1 MPLSHE
7 SEREIV
13 TELLN
18 RPGHEKVRMLVS
30 QLLTQGLGARSTDL
44 EFERPLPEVHGRLDA
59 LLGRTVFE
67 FKRDLRVELN
77 DAEEELTR
85 YLSEREQATSQH
97 FIGIATDGTQFIPY
111 EIRREKLIRLPPFT
125 PVREEPHLLL
135 EWLDGAVS
143 LQTEL
148 KPEPEIV
155 QRELGKGSLAYSVA
169 RLRLA
174 EFWEEVAQHPDVRL
188 KRQLWADLLARVYG
202 SSVDNDDLFFQH
214 TYLTIVA
221 KTMATCIL
229 GVSLPEPEAL
239 LTGRPF
245 HEAGIAGAVESD
257 FFDWVLTATG
267 AEDFVR
273 RLARQ
278 AARFR
283 LQDIQHDVL
292 KGLYESLI
300 DPEQRHDL
308 GEYYTPDWLAA
319 KMCAAA
325 IQRPLEQRVLDPAC
339 GSGTFLFH
347 AVRRF
352 LEAAEAGGM
361 SNRQAVTRC
370 CDRVL
375 GIDIHPVAVI
385 IARVTYL
392 LALGEERLRD
402 RPALSIPVY
411 LGDSLQWNTQ
421 LFLAK
426 RQIVI
431 EVPEGPALHFP
442 FSVTSDPSTFDAVV
456 GQMLVLSERQ
466 ATDDALRAWLEREGV
481 GDQQDR
487 DVLCQTYLDLKQLRQ
502 DDRNHIWGYIT
513 RNLSRPIWLSSQ
525 EQQADVVIGNPPWL
539 AYRFM
544 STEMQARFALE
555 CWLRGIWTGGRAATH
570 QDLSG
575 YFFARC
581 VELYLKPG
589 CTIAFVMPYAA
600 LNRLQFTGF
609 RTGWFGGRGGPLPAV
624 VQRSPHLQALLPPG
638 RPPRRGTIG
647 EVYAT
652 VKFAE
657 SWAFDESVQPLFPV
671 PSCVMIAT
679 KAETGPL
686 PSMVTA
692 YTGQLRHRDASVAE
706 ADTALSSQ
714 EAAWP
719 QEAEFEGGSPYRE
732 AFRQGATMVPRVLC
746 VVEYAPIGR
755 FGADPSVPV
764 VQSRRTNQEKQP
776 WKGLGPLRGQVEA
789 RFLRSLYL
797 GESIAPYRVLQPV
810 LSVIPWD
817 QNEENLLDA
826 TLAQRRGYGH
836 LARWLQ
842 QAEALWQQ
850 HGQGNMSLLEQIDY
864 YGKLSAQFPP
874 APLRVVYAASGTL
887 PAAAIL
893 GDQAAVAEH
902 KLYWARV
909 DNLAEA
915 QYLEAILNSET
926 SRARVA
932 HLQSR
937 GQWGARDFDKVMF
950 ELLIPQFAPSSRL
963 HRDLAAAAARAEEV
977 AGDVRFPATVH
988 FVAVRRRIRQALAEE
1003 GVAGEI
1009 ERLVERLL
1017 R

>member
-1 MPLSHE
+1 M
-7 SEREIV
+7 
-13 TELLN
+13 
-18 RPGHEKVRMLVS
+18 
-30 QLLTQGLGARSTDL
+30 
-44 EFERPLPEVHGRLDA
+44 
-59 LLGRTVFE
+59 
-67 FKRDLRVELN
+67 ELN

-111 EIRREKLIRLPPFT
+111 EIRREKLIQLPAFT

-174 EFWEEVAQHPDVRL
+174 EFWEEVAQHPDVKL
-188 KRQLWADLLARVYG
+188 KRQLWSDLLARVYG
-202 SSVDNDDLFFQH
+202 STVNDNDLFFQH

-273 RLARQ
+273 RLTRQ

-283 LQDIQHDVL
+283 LQDVQHDVL

-300 DPEQRHDL
+300 DPAQRHDL

-319 KMCAAA
+319 KMCARA
-325 IQRPLEQRVLDPAC
+325 IDRPLEQRVLDPAC

-352 LEAAEAGGM
+352 LEAAETSGLP
-361 SNRQAVTRC
+361 NRETLARC
-370 CDRVL
+370 CEKVL

-411 LGDSLQWNTQ
+411 LGDSLQWNTRG
-421 LFLAK
+421 FLAE
-426 RQIVI
+426 REVLI
-431 EVPEGPALHFP
+431 EVPDGPVLHFP
-442 FSVTSDPSTFDAVV
+442 YAVTRDPGVFDAMVA
-456 GQMLVLSERQ
+456 QMLKLSEDG
-466 ATDDALRAWLEREGV
+466 ASDEALAAWLQRESI

-487 DVLCQTYLDLKQLRQ
+487 EVLCQTYSYLRDLRK

-525 EQQADVVIGNPPWL
+525 EQQADVLIGNPPWL

-555 CWLRGIWTGGRAATH
+555 SWLRGLWTGGRAATH

-581 VELYLKPG
+581 AELYLKPG
-589 CTIAFVMPYAA
+589 CQIAFVMPYAA
-600 LNRLQFTGF
+600 LNRLQFQGF
-609 RTGWFGGRGGPLPAV
+609 RSGWFGGRGGSAPAS
-624 VQRSPHLQALLPPG
+624 VQRSPRLQALLPPG
-638 RPPRRGTIG
+638 RPPRRGSIG

-652 VKFAE
+652 VRFIEAWDLDRVE
-657 SWAFDESVQPLFPV
+657 GLFGTSSTS
-671 PSCVMIAT
+671 SCVLFARQQ
-679 KAETGPL
+679 ETGPL
-686 PSMVTA
+686 PQTVTA
-692 YTGQLRHRDASVAE
+692 YSYSGSLPIRNAPLEIAGEV
-706 ADTALSSQ
+706 LSSD
-714 EAAWP
+714 EEPWP
-719 QEAEFEGGSPYRE
+719 QEAEFAGGSPYRE
-732 AFRQGATMVPRVLC
+732 TFRQGATMVPRMLC
-746 VVEYAPIGR
+746 VVEHAPLGR
-755 FGADPSVPV
+755 FGEDPGAPV
-764 VQSRRTNQEKQP
+764 VQSRRSNQEKQP
-776 WKGLGPLRGQVEA
+776 WKALEPLRG
-789 RFLRSLYL
+789 
-797 GESIAPYRVLQPV
+797 
-810 LSVIPWD
+810 
-817 QNEENLLDA
+817 
-826 TLAQRRGYGH
+826 
-836 LARWLQ
+836 
-842 QAEALWQQ
+842 
-850 HGQGNMSLLEQIDY
+850 
-864 YGKLSAQFPP
+864 
-874 APLRVVYAASGTL
+874 
-887 PAAAIL
+887 
-893 GDQAAVAEH
+893 
-902 KLYWARV
+902 
-909 DNLAEA
+909 
-915 QYLEAILNSET
+915 
-926 SRARVA
+926 
-932 HLQSR
+932 
-937 GQWGARDFDKVMF
+937 
-950 ELLIPQFAPSSRL
+950 
-963 HRDLAAAAARAEEV
+963 
-977 AGDVRFPATVH
+977 
-988 FVAVRRRIRQALAEE
+988 
-1003 GVAGEI
+1003 
-1009 ERLVERLL
+1009 
-1017 R
+1017 